1 MCQVQIEAMKLTEIM
16 VNNKLVKLCIEILGH
31 QKFTFLIS
39 QYVNV
44 SLRHLHHSILNI

>member
-1 MCQVQIEAMKLTEIM
+1 M

-31 QKFTFLIS
+31 QQFTLLAS

-44 SLRHLHHSILNI
+44 SLSLLPHSTLNI